1 MFCLLSVAS
10 RTVYLAGGHLDL
22 GHLCPRV
29 VFLKYPQGPCI
40 GSRGGGG
47 TMLIKNADSQA
58 LLYSSGIII
67 SDLWHP
73 GVCVLTNSPG
83 DSYAQ

>member
-47 TMLIKNADSQA
+47 RC
-58 LLYSSGIII
+58 LLKMQILKPYSTAVELS
-67 SDLWHP
+67 S
-73 GVCVLTNSPG
+73 LTYGTRVSVF
-83 DSYAQ
+83 